1 MDAAARVPNGL
12 PVRIEK
18 GETNAGA
25 PMLAKRPEPPPGVGG
40 GAIAESARSEEVR
53 EAVREALYVS
63 LWSPSLCTRTTG
75 APTQPPKWLRRH
87 DGHRTHSMSSSSLWR
102 LLLGPLL
109 RLPTSLGL
117 TLGLAS

>member
-1 MDAAARVPNGL
+1 MEAAARVPNGL

-53 EAVREALYVS
+53 EAVREAVG
-63 LWSPSLCTRTTG
+63 CAEG
-75 APTQPPKWLRRH
+75 
-87 DGHRTHSMSSSSLWR
+87 SSSSASSR
-102 LLLGPLL
+102 
-109 RLPTSLGL
+109 
-117 TLGLAS
+117 LASSVSTCAVRRSECDALGMALPSTLD